1 MFRGCDY
8 VCKDGYKCFR
18 GEMGKNRG
26 LVSVITIV
34 CPDCDTSITCKIISR
49 FGKDFICP
57 VCGLSLNANFEHAL
71 KSAIAYNK
79 AALELVECQKTSLAD
94 FE

>member
-1 MFRGCDY
+1 MNA
-8 VCKDGYKCFR
+8 K
-18 GEMGKNRG
+18 
-26 LVSVITIV
+26 LVSGITII
-34 CPDCDTSITCKIISR
+34 CPDCDTSITCKITSR

-79 AALELVECQKTSLAD
+79 AVLELVEC
-94 FE
+94 